1 MWDAPGSDIETVSP
15 VLAGR
20 PFTTDQPGKPS
31 VVFKKKILIF
41 IWLRC
46 VLVAACGIFVAL
58 YGVGWAPEDVGS
70 VAVAPELRE
79 S

>member
-1 MWDAPGSDIETVSP
+1 MWDASGSGIETVTL

-20 PFTTDQPGKPS
+20 LFTTDPPGKPS
-31 VVFKKKILIF
+31 AILKKNIFVF
-41 IWLRC
+41 IWLHC

-58 YGVGWAPEDVGS
+58 YAVGWAPEDVGS
-70 VAVAPELRE
+70 VAVAPELRK

>member
-1 MWDAPGSDIETVSP
+1 MTHQESP
-15 VLAGR
+15 QL
-20 PFTTDQPGKPS
+20 S
-31 VVFKKKILIF
+31 LKKILIF